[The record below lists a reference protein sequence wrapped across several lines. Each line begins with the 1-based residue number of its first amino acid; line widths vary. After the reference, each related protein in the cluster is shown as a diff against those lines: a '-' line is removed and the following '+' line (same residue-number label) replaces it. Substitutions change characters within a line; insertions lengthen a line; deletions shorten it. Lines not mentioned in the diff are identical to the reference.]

1 MLESNAI
8 QDRFARCAKNTAGQ
22 PTPSISHAPAVLPSF
37 VMRKYLLPL
46 QCTSILEICAAAEPL
61 SHSELFL
68 PLLQHK
74 IVEEHVKCVIQAA
87 GAGLFTTVLPDPV
100 VATLVDNVST
110 FCGLYGCQMIS
121 VLVQVRH
128 VDCVIDA
135 RKNMKEIHTCV
146 CLCVFIILRCRL
158 RRSKFLRCCKIHS
171 RD

>member
-1 MLESNAI
+1 
-8 QDRFARCAKNTAGQ
+8 
-22 PTPSISHAPAVLPSF
+22 
-37 VMRKYLLPL
+37 MRKYLLPL

-61 SHSELFL
+61 SHSESLL

-121 VLVQVRH
+121 VLVQVG
-128 VDCVIDA
+128 
-135 RKNMKEIHTCV
+135 K
-146 CLCVFIILRCRL
+146 CRL
-158 RRSKFLRCCKIHS
+158 CYWCAKKYEWNTHMCLPLCFCYIALQTPTLQVSTMLQDTFARLSFGRSSPLCISVRFPGTSTI
-171 RD
+171 